1 MHGAMGWIVRGLA
14 LLAGALA
21 VITPLFFIAAALG
34 TKYGLWD
41 WRTGFGTLTRE
52 IGPNLL
58 WASVLVGAAAL
69 AGLILIA
76 LLARR
81 DRPGAG
87 GFIAAVA
94 AISVGAAGLGYALH
108 VRGQAAGVPPIHDIA
123 TNTVNPPEFSPA
135 MIAAR
140 GPDANSVDYFSK
152 TDPRSGRPLA
162 EVQAEAYPDIRP
174 IRLTADAETAH
185 AAAVDVAREMGWT
198 LAPEP
203 ANGAVFEATAETF
216 WFGFRDD
223 VVVRVGEEG
232 EGSVVDA
239 RSVSRVGMSDLG
251 ANAARLREFE
261 RRLRERLGEP
271 GTG

>member
-21 VITPLFFIAAALG
+21 VITPLFFLAAALG

-41 WRTGFGTLTRE
+41 WRTGFVTLTRQ

-58 WASVLVGAAAL
+58 WASMFVGAAAL
-69 AGLILIA
+69 IALILTA
-76 LLARR
+76 LFARR

-87 GFIAAVA
+87 GFTAAVA
-94 AISVGAAGLGYALH
+94 AIAVGAGGLGYALH
-108 VRGQAAGVPPIHDIA
+108 VREQAAGAPPIHDIA
-123 TNTVNPPEFSPA
+123 TDTVNPPEFSPE

-140 GPDANSVDYFSK
+140 GAEANSVDYFSK

-174 IRLTADAETAH
+174 IRLGADPETAR
-185 AAAVDVAREMGWT
+185 AAAAGVAREMGWE
-198 LAPEP
+198 LAP
-203 ANGAVFEATAETF
+203 ARRNGAVFEATAETF

-223 VVVRVGEEG
+223 VVVRISEEG
-232 EGSVVDA
+232 EGSVVNA

-261 RRLRERLGEP
+261 RRLRDRLGEP
-271 GTG
+271 RTG

>member
-1 MHGAMGWIVRGLA
+1 MHGAMGFIVRGLA
-14 LLAGALA
+14 LLSGALA
-21 VITPLFFIAAALG
+21 VITPLFFLTAAVG

-41 WRTGFGTLTRE
+41 WRMGFGTLTRQ

-58 WASVLVGAAAL
+58 WASLLVGAAAL
-69 AGLILIA
+69 AALILA
-76 LLARR
+76 GLLARR

-87 GFIAAVA
+87 GFIAAIA
-94 AISVGAAGLGYALH
+94 AVSVGAAGLGYALH
-108 VRGQAAGVPPIHDIA
+108 LREQAADIPPIHDIA

-135 MIAAR
+135 MITAR
-140 GPDANSVDYFSK
+140 GPDANAVDYFSK

-174 IRLTADAETAH
+174 IRLAASRDEAY
-185 AAAVDVAREMGWT
+185 AAAVAVAREMGWA

-261 RRLRERLGEP
+261 RRLRARLGQP
-271 GTG
+271 GGS